1 MLKLLGAIIIVLAS
15 GIWGISK
22 SEKLKKRSDGLL
34 KVISAMHLLENEISY
49 SQKEIA
55 KALMSVSIMENLPLF
70 ADISEK
76 LGRLDAPKAFSDALD
91 VSDMNFSKSDKN
103 ILIEFS
109 QNLGTLSKDFQLES
123 LLKTSELL
131 SNAQLSAYEE
141 YKKYGKLYK
150 NMGFLLGILTAI
162 LLF

>member
-1 MLKLLGAIIIVLAS
+1 MLKLLGAIMIVLAS
-15 GIWGISK
+15 GIWGLSK
-22 SEKLKKRSDGLL
+22 SKKLKKRSDGLL
-34 KVISAMHLLENEISY
+34 KVVSAMHLLENEIFY

-70 ADISEK
+70 ADISK
-76 LGRLDAPKAFSDALD
+76 RLGRVDAPNAFADALD
-91 VSDMNFSKSDKN
+91 ASNMNFSKSDKN

-109 QNLGTLSKDFQLES
+109 QNLGTVSKEFQLES
-123 LLKTSELL
+123 LSKTSELL

-141 YKKYGKLYK
+141 YKKYGKLYR

-162 LLF
+162 ILF